1 MSDDWMRDQNTG
13 DDDEP
18 YGHTER
24 QIAFKRLAA
33 HALVDPEFYAK
44 LRDDPVAACEEMY
57 ISLPGDDLA
66 YLKSIDWKVI
76 DERAGE
82 IREAL
87 HLEDVVASIW

>member
-1 MSDDWMRDQNTG
+1 MSDDWMRDQSTG
-13 DDDEP
+13 DEEP

-33 HALVDPEFYAK
+33 HALVDAEFYAK
-44 LRDDPVAACEEMY
+44 LRDNPAAACEELY
-57 ISLPGDDLA
+57 IHLPEEDLE
-66 YLKSIDWKVI
+66 YLAKIVDWPVLDKSA
-76 DERAGE
+76 EE

>member
-1 MSDDWMRDQNTG
+1 MSDDWMRDQSSG
-13 DDDEP
+13 DEEP

-44 LRDDPVAACEEMY
+44 LRDDPGAACEEMY
-57 ISLPGDDLA
+57 IQLPEDDLL
-66 YLKSIDWKVI
+66 YLQKVVDWRVI
-76 DERAGE
+76 DERADA

>member
-1 MSDDWMRDQNTG
+1 MSDDWMRDQSQG
-13 DDDEP
+13 DEEP

-44 LRDDPVAACEEMY
+44 LRDDPEAACEEMY
-57 ISLPGDDLA
+57 IRLADDDIA
-66 YLKSIDWKVI
+66 YLKSVEWPVLDKSA
-76 DERAGE
+76 DE
-82 IREAL
+82 IRAAL